1 MNTVSEV
8 GNSSKQRTSHL
19 ASTQSAFC
27 AESGTKKS
35 QNVLEQP

>member
-1 MNTVSEV
+1 MSAVSEV

-19 ASTQSAFC
+19 AGTQSAFR
-27 AESGTKKS
+27 AESGTTKS